1 MISTDKN
8 HFWLR
13 FSNIFRSHRKA
24 ILIIASVLIFLTT
37 STLVCVFLINRGKN
51 TSETIQPTAEQPI
64 AKVEPVKYYST
75 LTGSLVK
82 DEAESNQAVTGVMI
96 ENSPEARPQ
105 SGLKEAGVVFEAICE
120 GGITRFLALFQSEK
134 PQLVGPVRSVR
145 MYYISWATAFDASIA
160 HVGGNIDALA
170 EIENGNHRDIDQFFN
185 GDSYWR
191 SSDRWA
197 PHNVYT
203 SFEKLDELNASK
215 GYTTSSFTGFSRV
228 DGKPAEKPDA
238 TNINIT
244 ISSELFNSSYIYDT
258 TTNTYARSQA
268 GEPHLD
274 RESGQITPNV
284 VVAMHVN
291 ENTIVVPDGYEEQ
304 IETVGSGNATIF
316 QNGTA
321 TNVTWAKASDNS
333 QIIFTDATGAEIPL
347 VRGQTWIIAVPN
359 GSGDVSWS

>member
-1 MISTDKN
+1 MISIDKN
-8 HFWLR
+8 HLWLR
-13 FSNIFRSHRKA
+13 FSNLFRSHRKM
-24 ILIIASVLIFLTT
+24 ILIIVGVLLFLTT
-37 STLVCVFLINRGKN
+37 SVLVCVFLINMNKSTPAVVN
-51 TSETIQPTAEQPI
+51 SIPEQQVVKVDPI
-64 AKVEPVKYYST
+64 KYYST

-82 DEAESNQAVTGVMI
+82 DEVESKQAVTGVMI

-134 PQLVGPVRSVR
+134 PQLIGPVRSVR

-203 SFEKLDELNASK
+203 SFQKLDELNSSK
-215 GYTTSSFTGFSRV
+215 GYTTSSFTGFSRI
-228 DGKPAEKPDA
+228 DGSPTEKPNA

-244 ISSELFNSSYIYDT
+244 ISSDLFNSSYIYDLA
-258 TTNTYARSQA
+258 TNTYARSQA

-274 RESGQITPNV
+274 RESGQITPSV
-284 VVAMHVN
+284 IIAMHVN

-321 TNVTWAKASDNS
+321 VNVIWTKDSAGS
-333 QIIFTDATGAEIPL
+333 QIIFTDATGVEIPL
-347 VRGQTWIIAVPN
+347 VSGQTWIVAVPN
-359 GSGDVSWS
+359 GTGDVSWS